1 MNVQWYL
8 PWMPAVVP
16 QPQPQTQPQTQ
27 PQMVT
32 AAQQYMQQQL
42 LKQQQQQLIQQ
53 QQSYLATAGFLQP
66 AASFFNPNVAA
77 GFAAQPQLL
86 AKTPLL
92 RTPQSLINSNSTK
105 VRLVYFEEK

>member
-16 QPQPQTQPQTQ
+16 QQQPQPQPQ

-53 QQSYLATAGFLQP
+53 QQNYLATAGFLQP
-66 AASFFNPNVAA
+66 QFFNPNVAATAA

-86 AKTPLL
+86 AAKAPLL
-92 RTPQSLINSNSTK
+92 RTPQSLMNTNNTK
-105 VRLVYFEEK
+105 VRRTLLK